1 VGNTYNWG
9 RPSGSVYRCDRAR
22 WLLDCPV
29 FTFLNS
35 VDLRALIQFR
45 LSHWNCCPLIP
56 TILVPITMSEVDADR
71 KRRAS
76 EMDSAVVAPKKKF
89 LAAQAEAAASDS
101 TSSKAPPPSPGGVVG
116 NAGAALSEG
125 RADARPVVT
134 SSHATSYS
142 TRDNAPAGARSADDD
157 ENVRFQNT
165 QLYAANQAHRNEI
178 GRLTKQI
185 ESLQSQ
191 QQNCTESVACIQRH
205 WLMLIDELKRTFQ
218 RLERTKSTMDHTI
231 VNDTLQAFF
240 QNQVIASQPPQS
252 HREI

>member
-1 VGNTYNWG
+1 
-9 RPSGSVYRCDRAR
+9 
-22 WLLDCPV
+22 
-29 FTFLNS
+29 
-35 VDLRALIQFR
+35 
-45 LSHWNCCPLIP
+45 
-56 TILVPITMSEVDADR
+56 
-71 KRRAS
+71 
-76 EMDSAVVAPKKKF
+76 MDSAVVAPKKKF

-116 NAGAALSEG
+116 AGAALSEG

-165 QLYAANQAHRNEI
+165 QLYAANQVSGCAMTWDFLLCKTLMIGPSILQAHRNEI